1 MLQEGNEPTDSMEG
15 SGPPA
20 EGESSNRTFLIAAGI
35 LAALVFII
43 IVCMAIYG
51 LVWLP
56 RQQEARAATDM
67 AVGTVNAEMFA
78 AMTSTA
84 EAAQWTPTVLASPT
98 LEMTYTPSPT
108 PVVAMPTATA
118 TPDVLPLTATM
129 AALRTQVAIA
139 QLTPTGTLAMPRSGI
154 ADEIGLPGLII
165 GAITLVAV
173 ILLARRLR
181 AAPAK

>member
-1 MLQEGNEPTDSMEG
+1 MLQEGNEPNDNLEG

-20 EGESSNRTFLIAAGI
+20 EGESSNRTFLIAAGV
-35 LAALVFII
+35 LAALVFLI

-56 RQQEARAATDM
+56 RQQEAQQATNQAIEATNAVVMAARAAT
-67 AVGTVNAEMFA
+67 E
-78 AMTSTA
+78 
-84 EAAQWTPTVLASPT
+84 EAAQWTATPQASPT
-98 LEMTYTPSPT
+98 LPPTVTPT

-118 TPDVLPLTATM
+118 TPDILPLTATM

-139 QLTPTGTLAMPRSGI
+139 QLTPTGTLRVPATGI

-165 GAITLVAV
+165 GAIALVAV

-181 AAPAK
+181 TAPAK